1 MHARD
6 ISVMGRDT
14 QGVIAMRLKDDDK
27 VASIAKIYSE
37 EEDEE

>member
-1 MHARD
+1 
-6 ISVMGRDT
+6 MGRDT